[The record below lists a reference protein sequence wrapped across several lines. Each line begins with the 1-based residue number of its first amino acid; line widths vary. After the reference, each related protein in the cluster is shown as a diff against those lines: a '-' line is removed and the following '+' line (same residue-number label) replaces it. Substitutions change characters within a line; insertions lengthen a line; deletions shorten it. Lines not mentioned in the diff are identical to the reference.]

1 MVNLFGQILG
11 FLGTRASIMLDVVF
25 VAMFLVLP
33 VLAVSIGCVRK
44 GNYRM
49 HKRLQLALG
58 AVLLLA
64 VVAFE
69 LDMRFSTDWRA
80 LAAASPYYQ
89 REGWSPVWVSLCVH
103 LSFAIPA
110 AVLWTYVIVQAVRKF
125 SRPPAPGAHSVS
137 HKFWGW
143 LAVISITMTAITG
156 WIFYYLAFVAT

>member
-1 MVNLFGQILG
+1 MILLAQIPG
-11 FLGTRASIMLDVVF
+11 FLGTRASVMLDVVF

-33 VLAVSIGCVRK
+33 VLAISIAWVRK
-44 GNYRM
+44 ANYRT
-49 HKRLQLALG
+49 HKRLQLSLG

-80 LAAASPYYQ
+80 LAAKSPYY
-89 REGWSPVWVSLCVH
+89 RSDGWSPVWVALCVH

-110 AVLWTYVIVQAVRKF
+110 AFLWTYVMVQALRKF
-125 SRPPAPGAHSVS
+125 PKPPSPGAHSAA

-143 LAVISITMTAITG
+143 LAVICMTMTAITG
-156 WIFYYLAFVAT
+156 WVFYYLAFVAA